1 MMGPDLIEQM
11 MEIDKMT
18 PTLLEKYII
27 AEEGY
32 SQKPYRCTAGK
43 LTIGFGFNLDDTGL
57 TREECLLVLRHRLD
71 KLVGEII
78 KKLPWYRNLNHARQA
93 VLVGM
98 AYQMGLAGMLGFKT
112 TLAYIEAG
120 RYTEASAQMLSSKW
134 ARQTPARARRAAYM
148 MRYGK
153 FPNE

>member
-1 MMGPDLIEQM
+1 MQP
-11 MEIDKMT
+11 T
-18 PTLLEKYII
+18 PTEQYLID
-27 AEEGY
+27 EEGY
-32 SQKPYRCTAGK
+32 RRKPYRCTAGK
-43 LTIGFGFNLDDTGL
+43 LTVGIGFNLDDTGL
-57 TREECLLVLRHRLD
+57 SLEESLLILRHRVAD
-71 KLVGEII
+71 I
-78 KKLPWYRNLNHARQA
+78 KTSLSAKYVWFSTLNEARQA
-93 VLVGM
+93 ALIGM
-98 AYQMGLAGMLGFKT
+98 AYQMGLAGLFGFKT

>member
-11 MEIDKMT
+11 MEIEKMT

-43 LTIGFGFNLDDTGL
+43 LTIGYGFNLDDAGL
-57 TREECLLVLRHRLD
+57 SREESLMILRHRLHGIED
-71 KLVGEII
+71 ALEAKF
-78 KKLPWYRNLNHARQA
+78 PWFNFLIMARRA
-93 VLVGM
+93 ALIGM
-98 AYQMGLAGMLGFKT
+98 AYQMGLAGLYGFKQ
-112 TLAYIEAG
+112 TLAYVEAG
-120 RYTEASAQMLSSKW
+120 RYTEAAAGMLASKW

-148 MRYGK
+148 MRYGR
-153 FPNE
+153 FPE